1 MSKILEKSLNVGFG
15 LFSYSKEKIVAT
27 VDKLVEKGEIARDDA
42 KEAIDD
48 LVKKGEEQRL
58 ELKKMIKD
66 EIKDSAVLE
75 DVATKEDVRNIIKEE
90 IELAL
95 KEKEEL

>member
-1 MSKILEKSLNVGFG
+1 MSKILEKSVNLGFG
-15 LFSYSKEKIVAT
+15 LFSYSKEKITAT
-27 VDKLVEKGEIARDDA
+27 VDKLVEKGEIAKDDA

-48 LVKKGEEQRL
+48 LVKRGEEQRL
-58 ELKKMIKD
+58 ELKKIVKE

-95 KEKEEL
+95 KEKENL